1 MRIGYLG
8 AGVWGTALASL
19 LANNGHMVIV
29 WDRNPDIIKKLKET
43 RKHPKLKDFKI
54 PDKVFYTDNILD
66 AIKDVDMIVESVTS
80 LGIRSVFTHIKSLIK
95 INCPIVITSKGLE
108 QNTHMLFPEILKEIF
123 GMENAKYIGCLTGPS
138 LANEVIKDL
147 PTSVVSSSYSID
159 TMNLIAKAFNSP
171 NFRVYPN
178 DDILG
183 VSFGGAMKNII
194 AIACGISDGLGFGDN
209 AKSALMTRGLHEM
222 KKLISTKGGKPN
234 TLNGLSGMGDLCVT
248 CLSKFSRN
256 NQFGGLIAKGYSIK
270 DAKEKIGM
278 VVEGAYTC
286 ISALELARNNDIQTP
301 ITAAVKAVL
310 YDNLEAK
317 NVVKL
322 LMLREIKQELE

>member
-8 AGVWGTALASL
+8 AGLWGTALASL

-29 WDRNPDIIKKLKET
+29 WDRNPNKIKKLKET
-43 RKHPKLKDFKI
+43 KVHPKLENFKV

-66 AIKDVDMIVESVTS
+66 AIKNVDMIVESVTS
-80 LGIRSVFTHIKSLIK
+80 LGIRSVFSHINNLIK
-95 INCPIVITSKGLE
+95 INCPVVITSKGLE
-108 QNTHMLFPEILKEIF
+108 QNTHLLFPEILKDIF
-123 GMENAKYIGCLTGPS
+123 GLENKKYIGCLSGPS
-138 LANEVIKDL
+138 IANDVIL
-147 PTSVVSSSYSID
+147 NHPTSVVASSYSLD
-159 TMNLIAKAFNSP
+159 TMDLIAKTFNSP

-209 AKSALMTRGLHEM
+209 AKAALMTRGLHEM
-222 KKLISTKGGKPN
+222 KKLITVKGGKSK

-248 CLSKFSRN
+248 CLSKHSRN
-256 NQFGGLIAKGYSIK
+256 YRFGRLIAEGFDLK
-270 DAKEKIGM
+270 DAKGKIAM

-286 ISALELARNNDIQTP
+286 ISALNLARKHNIPTP
-301 ITAAVKAVL
+301 ITQAVKAVL
-310 YDNLEAK
+310 YDNLKAK

-322 LMLREIKQELE
+322 LMLREIKQEFE